1 MKNKIINI
9 LEDLSILLLALA
21 LLVHIHADSLKHAE
35 LEAQFENEINQVRF
49 ETQAHIEKLEERIK
63 ELENQAT
70 QETAFSADL
79 SHEKIRGIIS
89 LGNFKLTAYCP
100 CVACCG
106 KSDGITSTGVKAQAN
121 RTIAVDPKIIPYG
134 TVVEIGGREYVAED
148 CGGAIKGNRID
159 VYFDNH
165 AEALNFGVQH
175 KEVFKVV

>member
-1 MKNKIINI
+1 MRNKIINI
-9 LEDLSILLLALA
+9 LEDLRILLLDLA

-35 LEAQFENEINQVRF
+35 LEEHLQNETDQVRF
-49 ETQAHIEKLEERIK
+49 EMQAHIEKLEEHIA
-63 ELENQAT
+63 ELKKQIP
-70 QETAFSADL
+70 QEKAFSVDL
-79 SHEKIRGIIS
+79 SQEKIKGTIS

-134 TVVEIGGREYVAED
+134 TVVEIGGNEYVAED

-159 VYFDNH
+159 VFFDTH
-165 AEALNFGVQH
+165 AEALQFGVQH
-175 KEVFKVV
+175 KEIFKVI